1 MITVKYASILVLA
14 GFAAGSFFSPPVQQ
28 AIAAVIAT
36 DVQCTG
42 CVGTADLANNAVT
55 SGKIKDGD
63 VQTVDIAPSAI
74 GSARIKDNDVKEQD
88 LAPDSVGGSE
98 VIGVTKLI
106 FADCTIPTS
115 LSVPD
120 RGTRNVNCVV
130 PGFAPGD
137 RVVATEGGMFF
148 CFDIRYAGAG
158 SAGNVTVVIRN
169 ECDSTQNLSGSI
181 GLIVFH
187 T

>member
-1 MITVKYASILVLA
+1 MINPKTWIFVAAAFL
-14 GFAAGSFFSPPVQQ
+14 AGSFVASPELRAYASTV
-28 AIAAVIAT
+28 ANDVI
-36 DVQCTG
+36 CTG
-42 CVGTADLANNAVT
+42 CVGTADLASNAVT
-55 SGKIKDGD
+55 TAKIKDGD
-63 VQTVDIAPSAI
+63 IQTLDIAPSAI

-88 LAPDSVGGSE
+88 LAPDSVGASE

-130 PGFAPGD
+130 PGFVPGD

-169 ECDSTQNLSGSI
+169 ECDGTQNLSGSI